1 MPPFILAF
9 LLGAVAGLRAFFAP
23 AAVSWA
29 AYFAHLPV
37 AGTHFAFMGHIATP
51 ILLTLLAIG
60 ELIFEKIPRSAGSKS
75 FAPKLILRILLGG
88 FTGAVIGSSNQ
99 TNALFV
105 CAAFGVFGALG
116 GTFGST
122 VLYEGL
128 IKRLKTNS
136 FASIAEDAIAVLA
149 CLLVLIRI
157 H

>member
-9 LLGAVAGLRAFFAP
+9 LLGLIAGLRAVVAL

-29 AYFAHLPV
+29 AYFGHLPV

-51 ILLTLLAIG
+51 IILTVIAAVELAY
-60 ELIFEKIPRSAGSKS
+60 EKTPRSAGSTT
-75 FAPKLILRILLGG
+75 FVPKLIFRIALGG
-88 FTGAVIGSSNQ
+88 LSGAVIGSSNQ

-105 CAAFGVFGALG
+105 CAAFGVFGALA

-122 VLYEGL
+122 VLYEQL
-128 IKRLKTNS
+128 RARIKRDGS
-136 FASIAEDAIAVLA
+136 ASIAEDAIAVLA

-157 H
+157 R

>member
-9 LLGAVAGLRAFFAP
+9 LLGVIAGLRALVAL

-29 AYFAHLPV
+29 AYFGHLPV
-37 AGTHFAFMGHIATP
+37 GGTHFAFMGSIATP
-51 ILLTLLAIG
+51 IVLTLLAAL
-60 ELIFEKIPRSAGSKS
+60 ELVYEKAPRSAGNAM
-75 FAPKLILRILLGG
+75 FVPKLVFRIALGG
-88 FTGAVIGSSNQ
+88 LAGAVIGSSNQ

-105 CAAFGVFGALG
+105 CAAFGVFGALA

-122 VLYEGL
+122 VLFEL
-128 IKRLKTNS
+128 LRSRMKRERG
-136 FASIAEDAIAVLA
+136 ASMAEDAIAVLA